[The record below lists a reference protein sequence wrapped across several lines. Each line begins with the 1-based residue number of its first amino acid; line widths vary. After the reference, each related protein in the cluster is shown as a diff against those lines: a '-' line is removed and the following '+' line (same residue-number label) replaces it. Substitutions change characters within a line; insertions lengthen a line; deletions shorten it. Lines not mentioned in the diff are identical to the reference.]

1 MRWSASLR
9 ADLTPLRASGDF
21 RLLYASRTIT
31 ALGTRASEVALLV
44 QAKQLTGSAFAVGLL
59 GAVELVPLVVCGLY
73 GGVLADR
80 LDRRALIRWCEAG
93 LACSAAILTLN
104 GFLPR
109 PAVWPLY
116 AVTGLM
122 MAMAALQGPSMI
134 GGFNSN
140 ELLPHL
146 DWDLI
151 RANPKVLCGFSDIT
165 ALQNAIHAHTGLVTY
180 SGPHYSSFAMRD
192 HNEDTV
198 AWFADCL
205 MSDQPLRLRPAA
217 TWTDDEWWADQDT
230 RNPRPNAGWWVLREG
245 RGAGTILGGNLCTFN
260 LLQGT
265 PHMPAADRWVLFIED
280 DYDSRPHHFARNL
293 TSLLQAVPPEQVSAL
308 LIGRFQA
315 ASEMTRPLLTDIVSR
330 QPLRTGTAVVANL
343 DFGHTS
349 PLFTFPVGGSADVV
363 ADPAAAITI
372 TH

>member
-122 MAMAALQGPSMI
+122 MAMAALQGPSI
-134 GGFNSN
+134 DASVPRVVAR
-140 ELLPHL
+140 EQL
-146 DWDLI
+146 
-151 RANPKVLCGFSDIT
+151 T
-165 ALQNAIHAHTGLVTY
+165 APY
-180 SGPHYSSFAMRD
+180 STA
-192 HNEDTV
+192 
-198 AWFADCL
+198 C
-205 MSDQPLRLRPAA
+205 A
-217 TWTDDEWWADQDT
+217 T
-230 RNPRPNAGWWVLREG
+230 
-245 RGAGTILGGNLCTFN
+245 RGADVTCWAPTL
-260 LLQGT
+260 
-265 PHMPAADRWVLFIED
+265 P
-280 DYDSRPHHFARNL
+280 
-293 TSLLQAVPPEQVSAL
+293 
-308 LIGRFQA
+308 
-315 ASEMTRPLLTDIVSR
+315 
-330 QPLRTGTAVVANL
+330 
-343 DFGHTS
+343 TS
-349 PLFTFPVGGSADVV
+349 PR
-363 ADPAAAITI
+363 
-372 TH
+372 

>member
-1 MRWSASLR
+1 MAGSAGHVVFPPKLRPGDQLRVIAPARSLAMISPPLREAATARLAKLGFGVSFGSHVAEEDAFTSASVAHR
-9 ADLTPLRASGDF
+9 VEDLHA
-21 RLLYASRTIT
+21 
-31 ALGTRASEVALLV
+31 
-44 QAKQLTGSAFAVGLL
+44 AFADPSVAGLL
-59 GAVELVPLVVCGLY
+59 TV
-73 GGVLADR
+73 
-80 LDRRALIRWCEAG
+80 
-93 LACSAAILTLN
+93 
-104 GFLPR
+104 
-109 PAVWPLY
+109 
-116 AVTGLM
+116 
-122 MAMAALQGPSMI
+122 I

-140 ELLPHL
+140 ELLPRL